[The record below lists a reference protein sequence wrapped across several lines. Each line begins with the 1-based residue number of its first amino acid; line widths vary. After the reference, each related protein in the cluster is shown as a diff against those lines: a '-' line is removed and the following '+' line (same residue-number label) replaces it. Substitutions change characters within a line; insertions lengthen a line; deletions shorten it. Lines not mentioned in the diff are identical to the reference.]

1 MISLIFMIFHDNV
14 IDHEVRGRVRC
25 TYKNSSNPGQQSD
38 EHAQQLD
45 NSAEVTVHVTL
56 SRAEKVME
64 TYETVNDR
72 KGECTYANVKKT
84 NRKSRSDKREPFNH
98 IGGTEKQTGPD
109 DEYCLTVDNSPKLD
123 DPRELGTINGVVCIK
138 NEKQE
143 ENNSQV
149 YAVVH
154 KDCRRKVSGG
164 SFHSKRRMDT
174 RETANSRKE
183 ESTYETVQ
191 LTDGKSRSDGGEYIN
206 RKGGG
211 EKKARSEDRCSFPL
225 GSTRD
230 LDATKK
236 SETQGV
242 VDVETKKQEENKDRV
257 YAVANKGGKGK
268 VSGSS
273 FHVKAKY
280 SLKDDTPLE
289 PVNGLSSVESV
300 NRLSDVQPAV
310 CLSSVDPVNPSSSV
324 AETGLKNKKAVADEG
339 GPAGDEKKD
348 YVYAVVDKANKK
360 RKPPQVIFFT

>member
-1 MISLIFMIFHDNV
+1 
-14 IDHEVRGRVRC
+14 
-25 TYKNSSNPGQQSD
+25 
-38 EHAQQLD
+38 
-45 NSAEVTVHVTL
+45 
-56 SRAEKVME
+56 
-64 TYETVNDR
+64 
-72 KGECTYANVKKT
+72 
-84 NRKSRSDKREPFNH
+84 
-98 IGGTEKQTGPD
+98 
-109 DEYCLTVDNSPKLD
+109 
-123 DPRELGTINGVVCIK
+123 
-138 NEKQE
+138 
-143 ENNSQV
+143 
-149 YAVVH
+149 
-154 KDCRRKVSGG
+154 
-164 SFHSKRRMDT
+164 MDT
-174 RETANSRKE
+174 SETANVRKE

-191 LTDGKSRSDGGEYIN
+191 LTNRKSRSDGGEYIN
-206 RKGGG
+206 REEGG

-360 RKPPQVIFFT
+360 RKPPQVIFFTYFPFVYFYLFLFYFFFYFDLTCKELSRFSGIGEKSWHPI